1 MMEIDTYCSQSG
13 HYDFVNLDEW
23 ERLKH
28 AALRRAAEAR
38 SEYFFGLVGWIIK
51 RLRKVPQRFAVSPQT
66 VHEN

>member
-28 AALRRAAEAR
+28 AALRRAAEER
-38 SEYFFGLVGWIIK
+38 SKYFSDLVGWTLK
-51 RLRKVPQRFAVSPQT
+51 RLRKVRQRFAVSLQT
-66 VHEN
+66 VQEN